1 MKRRSPGS
9 NALPLALRQWVPFS
23 AGRPKD
29 GRPLLPASNVFL
41 DQSGFDMPRRT
52 NFPFMLVLIPLVWF
66 SMGSGPPEDTYP
78 RQPGIDAIHY
88 AFRITLQDDSD
99 RIVAEADV
107 AIQFLHQGVTDLA
120 LDLASVSE
128 ASNGA
133 GMTVSGVTSGRET
146 VRWEHDANRLL
157 ITLDEPPEVGETRT
171 FTVRY
176 AGIAAEGL
184 NIGPNRYGERT
195 FFSVNWPDKARH
207 WLPMIDHPYDKATSE
222 FIVTAP
228 AHYQVVAN
236 GLLQEE
242 TDLGDGKRRTHWK
255 QSVPIP
261 SWLNALGVARFASRH
276 FGSVNGIPLQTW
288 VFHQDR
294 EAGIATFEAP
304 VRDAMVFFS
313 DYIGPYPYEK
323 LANVEAA
330 GMGGG
335 MEHASAIFYGARSV
349 TMEPATGLV
358 THEIAHQWFGNSVTE
373 SDWDD
378 VWLSEGF
385 ATYLTLLATEHY
397 RGRDA
402 FVDGLQR
409 SRESVWA
416 GEARDP
422 EETVV
427 HHNLSDMSEV
437 LSGLQYQKGA
447 WILHMLRWEIGTEAF
462 HAGIREYYSRYRDS
476 TATTADFVG
485 LMEEISGEELGWF
498 FDQWL
503 HRTPSP
509 ALEGHWGYDSDTGQI
524 EIELEQTQ
532 IGPPYRLDLEIGIHE
547 AAGADPRIDVIR
559 MTEKRQSFRLD
570 VGVEPAAV
578 MLDPNT
584 WVLVQVGFE
593 KREDS

>member
-1 MKRRSPGS
+1 MH
-9 NALPLALRQWVPFS
+9 
-23 AGRPKD
+23 
-29 GRPLLPASNVFL
+29 
-41 DQSGFDMPRRT
+41 RRT
-52 NFPFMLVLIPLVWF
+52 NLLSMLLLAPLAWV
-66 SMGSGPPEDTYP
+66 SMGSTPPKDTYP

-88 AFRITLQDDSD
+88 AFRITLQDGTD
-99 RIVAEADV
+99 RIVAEAEV
-107 AIQFLHQGVTDLA
+107 SIRFSKEAVTEFE
-120 LDLASVSE
+120 LDLVSVSQ
-128 ASNGA
+128 ANDGK
-133 GMTVSGVTSGRET
+133 GMTVSGVDFEGEP
-146 VRWEHDANRLL
+146 VEWEHLADRLR
-157 ITLDEPPEVGETRT
+157 ITLEDSPEQGELRT
-171 FTVRY
+171 FTIRY
-176 AGIAAEGL
+176 AGIPAAGL

-195 FFSVNWPDKARH
+195 FFSVNWPDKARQ

-228 AHYQVVAN
+228 VHYQVVAN

-242 TDLGDGKRRTHWK
+242 TDLGDGQRRTHWK

-261 SWLNALGVARFASRH
+261 SWLNALGVAQFASRH
-276 FGSVNGIPLQTW
+276 FGSVYGIPLQTW

-294 EAGIATFEAP
+294 EAGIATFEVP
-304 VRDAMVFFS
+304 VREAMAFFS
-313 DYIGPYPYEK
+313 ERIGPYAYEK

-335 MEHASAIFYGARSV
+335 MEHASVIFYGARSV

-397 RGRDA
+397 EGRDA
-402 FVDGLQR
+402 FVAGLER
-409 SRESVWA
+409 SRESVRA
-416 GEARDP
+416 EEAADP

-427 HHNLSDMSEV
+427 HDNLSDMREV

-447 WILHMLRWEIGTEAF
+447 WILHMLRWEIGTENF
-462 HAGIREYYSRYRDS
+462 WTGIREYYRRYRDS
-476 TATTADFVG
+476 TATTADLVR
-485 LMEEISGEELGWF
+485 LMEEVSGKDLGWF

-509 ALEGHWGYDSDTGQI
+509 ALEGGWHYDASSGRV

-532 IGPPYRLDLEIGIHE
+532 PGAPYRLNLEIGITE
-547 AAGADPRIDVIR
+547 AEGADPRIEVIR
-559 MTEKRQSFRLD
+559 MTEKQQQFQFP
-570 VGVEPAAV
+570 VQGEPESLA
-578 MLDPNT
+578 LDPNT
-584 WVLVQVGFE
+584 WVLVRTSFGRTLTSRLE
-593 KREDS
+593 N

>member
-1 MKRRSPGS
+1 MHRRTKLLSLFVLAPLSWVAMGS
-9 NALPLALRQWVPFS
+9 ALP
-23 AGRPKD
+23 K
-29 GRPLLPASNVFL
+29 
-41 DQSGFDMPRRT
+41 
-52 NFPFMLVLIPLVWF
+52 
-66 SMGSGPPEDTYP
+66 DTYP

-88 AFRITLQDDSD
+88 VFRVTLRDDTD
-99 RIVAEADV
+99 RISAEADV
-107 AIQFLHQGVTDLA
+107 AIRFRHEGVTQLV
-120 LDLASVSE
+120 LDLASVSRVSE
-128 ASNGA
+128 GK
-133 GMTVSGVTSGRET
+133 GMTVSEVTSEGGP
-146 VRWEHDANRLL
+146 VRWVHEADRLR
-157 ITLDEPPEVGETRT
+157 ITLADAPAQGELRR
-171 FTVRY
+171 FTIRY
-176 AGIAAEGL
+176 GGVPAAGL
-184 NIGPNRYGERT
+184 KIGPNRYGDRT

-228 AHYQVVAN
+228 VHYQVVAN

-242 TDLGDGKRRTHWK
+242 TELGDGQRRTHWK

-276 FGSVNGIPLQTW
+276 FGSINGIPLQTW

-294 EAGIATFEAP
+294 EAGIATFEVP
-304 VRDAMVFFS
+304 VRQAMAFFIER
-313 DYIGPYPYEK
+313 IGPYSYEK

-335 MEHASAIFYGARSV
+335 MEHASVIFYGARSV
-349 TMEPATGLV
+349 TMQPATGLV

-397 RGRDA
+397 QGRDA
-402 FVDGLQR
+402 FVAGLRR
-409 SRESVWA
+409 SREQVWS

-427 HHNLSDMSEV
+427 HDNLSDMREV

-447 WILHMLRWEIGTEAF
+447 WILHMLRWEIGTEKF
-462 HAGIREYYSRYRDS
+462 WAGIREYYRRYRDS
-476 TATTADFVG
+476 TATTEDLVRV
-485 LMEEISGEELGWF
+485 MEEVSGEDLSWF

-509 ALEGHWGYDSDTGQI
+509 SLEGSWRYDSASGQV
-524 EIELEQTQ
+524 EIELVQTQ
-532 IGPPYRLDLEIGIHE
+532 PGAAYLLNLEIGIIAAE
-547 AAGADPRIDVIR
+547 AEGSRNADGSRIEVIR
-559 MTEKRQSFRLD
+559 MTEKRQSFQLA
-570 VGVEPAAV
+570 VEGEPLSLA
-578 MLDPNT
+578 LDPNT
-584 WVLVQVGFE
+584 WMLVQASPLTPG
-593 KREDS
+593 

>member
-1 MKRRSPGS
+1 MHRRINLLSLLVL
-9 NALPLALRQWVPFS
+9 APLAWV
-23 AGRPKD
+23 
-29 GRPLLPASNVFL
+29 L
-41 DQSGFDMPRRT
+41 
-52 NFPFMLVLIPLVWF
+52 
-66 SMGSGPPEDTYP
+66 MGSAPPRDTYP

-88 AFRITLQDDSD
+88 AFSLRLRDDTD
-99 RIVAEADV
+99 RIVAEAEV
-107 AIQFLHQGVTDLA
+107 SFRFRQGGVTELA

-128 ASNGA
+128 TSDGK
-133 GMTVSGVTSGRET
+133 GMTVSGVTSDGEP
-146 VRWEHDANRLL
+146 VQWVHEADRLN
-157 ITLDEPPEVGETRT
+157 ITLAEAPVEGDLVR

-176 AGIAAEGL
+176 GGVPADGL
-184 NIGPNRYGERT
+184 KIGPNRYQERT
-195 FFSVNWPDKARH
+195 FFSVNWPNKARQ

-228 AHYQVVAN
+228 VHYQVVAN

-242 TDLGDGKRRTHWK
+242 TNLGDGQRRTHWK

-261 SWLNALGVARFASRH
+261 SWLNAVGVARFASRH

-294 EAGIATFEAP
+294 EAGIATFEVP
-304 VRDAMVFFS
+304 VRDAMTFFIEH
-313 DYIGPYPYEK
+313 IGPYAYEK

-335 MEHASAIFYGARSV
+335 MEHASVIFYGARSV

-397 RGRDA
+397 QGRDA
-402 FVDGLQR
+402 FVAGLRR

-416 GEARDP
+416 GEERDP
-422 EETVV
+422 QETVV
-427 HHNLSDMSEV
+427 HDNLSDMSQV

-447 WILHMLRWEIGTEAF
+447 WILHMLRWEIGDDLFWE
-462 HAGIREYYSRYRDS
+462 GIQEFYRRYRDS
-476 TATTADFVG
+476 TASTADLVR
-485 LMEEISGEELGWF
+485 LMEELSGQELSWF

-509 ALEGHWGYDSDTGQI
+509 EVDGSWRYDSASGRV
-524 EIELEQTQ
+524 EVELEQTQ
-532 IGPPYRLDLEIGIHE
+532 PGAPYLLNLEIGITE
-547 AAGADPRIDVIR
+547 AAAENPRIEVIR
-559 MTEKRQSFRLD
+559 MTEKQQRFQLE
-570 VGVEPAAV
+570 VGEEPLSLS
-578 MLDPNT
+578 LDPNT
-584 WVLVQVGFE
+584 WVLVRARFE
-593 KREDS
+593 EAALLTPTTGGSQRSSPGRHGSTHRFRSRPS

>member
-1 MKRRSPGS
+1 MSRRTSLFS
-9 NALPLALRQWVPFS
+9 LLVLLPLFW
-23 AGRPKD
+23 
-29 GRPLLPASNVFL
+29 
-41 DQSGFDMPRRT
+41 
-52 NFPFMLVLIPLVWF
+52 I
-66 SMGSGPPEDTYP
+66 SMGAIPPRDTYP
-78 RQPGIDAIHY
+78 RQPGIDAVHY
-88 AFRITLQDDSD
+88 AFHITLQDDTD
-99 RIVAEADV
+99 RVVGEAEV
-107 AIQFLHQGVTDLA
+107 SIRFLLQGVREVA
-120 LDLASVSE
+120 LDLASITPATE
-128 ASNGA
+128 GK
-133 GMTVSGVTSGRET
+133 GMTVSDVASDTGHVEWVHDTDRLRIALAESPEKGDL
-146 VRWEHDANRLL
+146 VR
-157 ITLDEPPEVGETRT
+157 

-176 AGIAAEGL
+176 AGIPASGL

-195 FFSVNWPDKARH
+195 FFSVNWPNKARQ

-242 TDLGDGKRRTHWK
+242 TDHGNGQRRTHWK

-261 SWLNALGVARFASRH
+261 SWLNALGVAQFAARHFASI
-276 FGSVNGIPLQTW
+276 NGIPLQTW

-294 EAGIATFEAP
+294 EAGIATFEVP
-304 VRDAMVFFS
+304 VRDAMAFFIE
-313 DYIGPYPYEK
+313 YIGPYAYEK

-335 MEHASAIFYGARSV
+335 MEHASVIFYGARSV

-397 RGRDA
+397 QGRDA
-402 FVDGLQR
+402 FVAGLLR
-409 SRESVWA
+409 SRQSVWS

-427 HHNLSDMSEV
+427 HDNLSDMSEV

-447 WILHMLRWEIGTEAF
+447 WVLHMLRWKIGTETF
-462 HAGIREYYSRYRDS
+462 RTGIREYYRRYRDS
-476 TATTADFVG
+476 TATTADFVR
-485 LMEEISGEELGWF
+485 LMEEVSGEELGWF

-509 ALEGHWGYDSDTGQI
+509 ALDGSWKFNAEAGQV
-524 EIELEQTQ
+524 EVELRQTQ
-532 IGPPYRLDLEIGIHE
+532 PGAPYHLELEIGITGE
-547 AAGADPRIDVIR
+547 EGEEPRIEVIQ
-559 MTEKRQSFRLD
+559 MTEKQQRFQLD
-570 VGVEPAAV
+570 AGARPLSVV
-578 MLDPNT
+578 LDPEV
-584 WVLVQVGFE
+584 WALVRGSLAE
-593 KREDS
+593 TSLLPRIEG